1 MLNKEQKVEPTSESS
16 NSTKPLVSG
25 SAFTE
30 EEEMEL
36 QRLVRKIKYNHPNMD
51 DMKKA
56 DALTRKKW
64 KSQGVG

>member
-1 MLNKEQKVEPTSESS
+1 MENKEQ
-16 NSTKPLVSG
+16 NGNDAKPPVSG

-36 QRLVRKIKYNHPNMD
+36 QRLVRKIKYQQPTYD
-51 DMKKA
+51 DMEKS

-64 KSQGVG
+64 MSQGIG

>member
-1 MLNKEQKVEPTSESS
+1 MGKENENLNETQ
-16 NSTKPLVSG
+16 NSALNIADVSG

-36 QRLVRKIKYNHPNMD
+36 QRLVRKIKYQQPTYD
-51 DMKKA
+51 DMEKA

-64 KSQGVG
+64 KSQGIG